1 MLTKNDLLSQIE
13 KLGLP
18 CGKPIIVH
26 TSMKAI
32 GEIVGGAETLLEAL
46 ISAVVAK
53 NGLLCVPTHTWVTL
67 VMDLGNPSSCI
78 GALPNVASAH
88 PSGIR
93 SMHPTHSITVF
104 GDSQRAKKF
113 VENEVNVDTP
123 TSPQGCYGNIIE
135 ENGYA
140 LLIGVDQRKNTII
153 HCIEE
158 MLGVK
163 NRLTEEKIEATIIH
177 KNGES
182 HKRKLHW
189 FDDTASSDVSLNF
202 GKFEPAFRHHGCI
215 RDGFI
220 GNAKT
225 QLCDI
230 SKMKQVMEKI
240 YERAGETELLSDDLP
255 LDKNLYI

>member
-1 MLTKNDLLSQIE
+1 MLTKKDLLNQIE
-13 KLGLP
+13 KLNLP

-32 GEIVGGAETLLEAL
+32 GEIDGGAKTLLEAL
-46 ISAVVAK
+46 ISAVSEK
-53 NGLLCVPTHTWVTL
+53 NGLLCVPTHTWDTL
-67 VMDLGNPSSCI
+67 VMDLGNPTSCI
-78 GALPNVASAH
+78 GALPTVASAH
-88 PSGIR
+88 PLGVR

-104 GDSQRAKKF
+104 GDNERAVKF
-113 VENEVNVDTP
+113 VENEANVDTP
-123 TSPQGCYGNIIE
+123 TSPEGSYGNIIK

-177 KNGES
+177 KNGDIE
-182 HKRKLHW
+182 KRLLHW
-189 FDDTASSDVSLNF
+189 FDDAASSDVSLNF
-202 GKFEPAFRHHGCI
+202 GKFEPAFRHYGCI
-215 RDGFI
+215 EDGLI

-230 SKMKQVMEKI
+230 GKMKQVMEKI
-240 YERAGETELLSDDLP
+240 YENAGETELLSDDLP